1 MGQNLD
7 LIRSGVETAFING
20 NLASNA
26 EYKPSFVSNRPEAGK
41 KVISSIEDELLR
53 CEEFYISV
61 AFVTMG
67 GITPLLL
74 ALKELEQKGIRGKIL
89 TTNYLNFSEPRAL
102 KKLNELTNIELRMYD
117 SEAADTGFH
126 TKGYIFRKDETYRI
140 IIGSSNLTK
149 TALTSNIEW
158 NTRIISTEEG
168 EISKDILSDF
178 DELWNSEYSIDF
190 DSFYEVYTERYNI
203 IKKQREIASQGKL
216 VSLKKY
222 TLKPNSMQE
231 QFIVNLKKM
240 IEKGEDRVLLISST
254 GTGKT
259 YASAFAMR
267 ECGFKRVLF
276 LVHRGQLARQ
286 SRESYRMV
294 FDDSL
299 SMGLVGAGYSEYDC
313 DYVFATVQ
321 TLNRDSHLYKY
332 EKDAFD
338 CIILDEAHHSS
349 AGTYQKVMN
358 YFTPKLFLGMTAT
371 PDKMDD
377 NQEGRNIYEIFN
389 YQLALEE
396 TGL

>member
-74 ALKELEQKGIRGKIL
+74 ALKELERKGIRGKIL

-140 IIGSSNLTK
+140 ITGSSNLTK

-168 EISKDILSDF
+168 EIAKDILSEF
-178 DELWNSEYSIDF
+178 DELWNSGYSIDF

-254 GTGKT
+254 GVGFIIQTGDEKPVNT
-259 YASAFAMR
+259 
-267 ECGFKRVLF
+267 RVYGISETCLF
-276 LVHRGQLARQ
+276 
-286 SRESYRMV
+286 SYI
-294 FDDSL
+294 S
-299 SMGLVGAGYSEYDC
+299 
-313 DYVFATVQ
+313 
-321 TLNRDSHLYKY
+321 
-332 EKDAFD
+332 
-338 CIILDEAHHSS
+338 
-349 AGTYQKVMN
+349 
-358 YFTPKLFLGMTAT
+358 
-371 PDKMDD
+371 
-377 NQEGRNIYEIFN
+377 
-389 YQLALEE
+389 
-396 TGL
+396 

>member
-7 LIRSGVETAFING
+7 LIRSGVEIAFING
-20 NLASNA
+20 NLAANA

-74 ALKELEQKGIRGKIL
+74 ALKELERKGIRGKIL

-140 IIGSSNLTK
+140 ITGSSNLTK

-168 EISKDILSDF
+168 EIAKDILSEF

-190 DSFYEVYTERYNI
+190 DSFYEVYTERYSI
-203 IKKQREIASQGKL
+203 IKRQREIASQGKL

-254 GTGKT
+254 GVGFIIRTGDEKPVNT
-259 YASAFAMR
+259 
-267 ECGFKRVLF
+267 RVYGISETCLF
-276 LVHRGQLARQ
+276 
-286 SRESYRMV
+286 SYI
-294 FDDSL
+294 S
-299 SMGLVGAGYSEYDC
+299 
-313 DYVFATVQ
+313 
-321 TLNRDSHLYKY
+321 
-332 EKDAFD
+332 
-338 CIILDEAHHSS
+338 
-349 AGTYQKVMN
+349 
-358 YFTPKLFLGMTAT
+358 
-371 PDKMDD
+371 
-377 NQEGRNIYEIFN
+377 
-389 YQLALEE
+389 
-396 TGL
+396 

>member
-1 MGQNLD
+1 M
-7 LIRSGVETAFING
+7 IRSGVETAFING

-140 IIGSSNLTK
+140 ITGSSNLTK

-168 EISKDILSDF
+168 EIAKDILSEF

-190 DSFYEVYTERYNI
+190 DSFYEVYTERYSI
-203 IKKQREIASQGKL
+203 IKRQREIASQGKL

-254 GTGKT
+254 GVGFIIQTGDEKPVNT
-259 YASAFAMR
+259 R
-267 ECGFKRVLF
+267 VCGISEACLF
-276 LVHRGQLARQ
+276 
-286 SRESYRMV
+286 SYI
-294 FDDSL
+294 S
-299 SMGLVGAGYSEYDC
+299 
-313 DYVFATVQ
+313 
-321 TLNRDSHLYKY
+321 
-332 EKDAFD
+332 
-338 CIILDEAHHSS
+338 
-349 AGTYQKVMN
+349 
-358 YFTPKLFLGMTAT
+358 
-371 PDKMDD
+371 
-377 NQEGRNIYEIFN
+377 
-389 YQLALEE
+389 
-396 TGL
+396 

>member
-140 IIGSSNLTK
+140 ITGSSNLTK

-168 EISKDILSDF
+168 EIAKDILSEF

-190 DSFYEVYTERYNI
+190 DSFYEVYTERYSI
-203 IKKQREIASQGKL
+203 IKRQREIASQGKL

-254 GTGKT
+254 GVGFIIQTGDEKPVNT
-259 YASAFAMR
+259 
-267 ECGFKRVLF
+267 RVYGISETCLF
-276 LVHRGQLARQ
+276 
-286 SRESYRMV
+286 SYI
-294 FDDSL
+294 S
-299 SMGLVGAGYSEYDC
+299 
-313 DYVFATVQ
+313 
-321 TLNRDSHLYKY
+321 
-332 EKDAFD
+332 
-338 CIILDEAHHSS
+338 
-349 AGTYQKVMN
+349 
-358 YFTPKLFLGMTAT
+358 
-371 PDKMDD
+371 
-377 NQEGRNIYEIFN
+377 
-389 YQLALEE
+389 
-396 TGL
+396 

>member
-20 NLASNA
+20 NLAANA

-41 KVISSIEDELLR
+41 KVISSIEDELIR

-74 ALKELEQKGIRGKIL
+74 ALKELERKGIRGKIL

-140 IIGSSNLTK
+140 ITGSSNLTK

-168 EISKDILSDF
+168 EIAKDILSEF

-190 DSFYEVYTERYNI
+190 DSFYEVYTERYSI
-203 IKKQREIASQGKL
+203 IKRQREIASQGKL

-254 GTGKT
+254 GVDIIIQTGNEKPVN
-259 YASAFAMR
+259 SMV
-267 ECGFKRVLF
+267 CGISETCLF
-276 LVHRGQLARQ
+276 
-286 SRESYRMV
+286 SYI
-294 FDDSL
+294 S
-299 SMGLVGAGYSEYDC
+299 
-313 DYVFATVQ
+313 
-321 TLNRDSHLYKY
+321 
-332 EKDAFD
+332 
-338 CIILDEAHHSS
+338 
-349 AGTYQKVMN
+349 
-358 YFTPKLFLGMTAT
+358 
-371 PDKMDD
+371 
-377 NQEGRNIYEIFN
+377 
-389 YQLALEE
+389 
-396 TGL
+396 

>member
-1 MGQNLD
+1 MEQNLD
-7 LIRSGVETAFING
+7 LIRSGFETAFING

-140 IIGSSNLTK
+140 ITGSSNLTK

-168 EISKDILSDF
+168 EIAKDILSEF

-254 GTGKT
+254 GVGFIIQTGDEKPVNT
-259 YASAFAMR
+259 R
-267 ECGFKRVLF
+267 VCGISEACLF
-276 LVHRGQLARQ
+276 
-286 SRESYRMV
+286 SYI
-294 FDDSL
+294 S
-299 SMGLVGAGYSEYDC
+299 
-313 DYVFATVQ
+313 
-321 TLNRDSHLYKY
+321 
-332 EKDAFD
+332 
-338 CIILDEAHHSS
+338 
-349 AGTYQKVMN
+349 
-358 YFTPKLFLGMTAT
+358 
-371 PDKMDD
+371 
-377 NQEGRNIYEIFN
+377 
-389 YQLALEE
+389 
-396 TGL
+396 

>member
-1 MGQNLD
+1 M
-7 LIRSGVETAFING
+7 IRSGVETAFING

-74 ALKELEQKGIRGKIL
+74 ALKELERKGIRGKIL

-140 IIGSSNLTK
+140 ITGSSNLTK

-168 EISKDILSDF
+168 EIAKDILSEF

-190 DSFYEVYTERYNI
+190 DSFYEVYTERYSI
-203 IKKQREIASQGKL
+203 IKRQREIASQGKL

-254 GTGKT
+254 GVGFIIRTGDEKPVNT
-259 YASAFAMR
+259 
-267 ECGFKRVLF
+267 RVYGISETCLF
-276 LVHRGQLARQ
+276 
-286 SRESYRMV
+286 SYI
-294 FDDSL
+294 S
-299 SMGLVGAGYSEYDC
+299 
-313 DYVFATVQ
+313 
-321 TLNRDSHLYKY
+321 
-332 EKDAFD
+332 
-338 CIILDEAHHSS
+338 
-349 AGTYQKVMN
+349 
-358 YFTPKLFLGMTAT
+358 
-371 PDKMDD
+371 
-377 NQEGRNIYEIFN
+377 
-389 YQLALEE
+389 
-396 TGL
+396 